1 MAQEMDRS
9 RSFSIWVNGEKLAT
23 FETADLAYAGNHEIH
38 QTDGGPVG
46 TTGKTTS
53 TLKAN
58 TIVVSS
64 GKTAKLKRALVSGKF
79 VTIQVSVVDGDTDR
93 LTMMVNGASYNSDV
107 KNGKLMG
114 AFDFIGAE
122 PEST

>member
-1 MAQEMDRS
+1 MAQETQRS
-9 RSFSIWVNGEKLAT
+9 RSFSIYFKGEKVGT
-23 FETADLAYAGNHEIH
+23 METSDYALAGNHEAH
-38 QTDGGPVG
+38 QTDGGGVF

-58 TIVVSS
+58 TITVTA
-64 GKTAKLKRALVSGKF
+64 GKTAKLKRALVQGEV
-79 VTIQVSVVDGDTDR
+79 VTIQVGVVDGDIDS
-93 LTMMVNGASYNSDV
+93 LQMMVNGVSYNSDV

-114 AFDFIGAE
+114 AFDFIGFE